1 MSADNSLSLHCADV
15 RTLGIAQSHI
25 TTDNRTMPRTLPA
38 QPSLKALA
46 GAVLERTL
54 PRTISAQS
62 AEAPRTLPAHCQGTA
77 AHYPKPETEQEE
89 LTRLVR
95 FCGEHYDFTEEDHIE
110 ALAVA
115 LADLESALLCFRT
128 MEAEIHAV
136 TISERTQ

>member
-25 TTDNRTMPRTLPA
+25 TTDNRTMPRTIPA
-38 QPSLKALA
+38 QSSLKALA

-54 PRTISAQS
+54 PRTISAQPD
-62 AEAPRTLPAHCQGTA
+62 ETPRTLPAHCKGTA

-95 FCGEHYDFTEEDHIE
+95 FCGEHYDFTEDEHIE
-110 ALAVA
+110 ALSVA
-115 LADLESALLCFRT
+115 LADFEAALLCFRT
-128 MEAEIHAV
+128 MEAEIQAPAN
-136 TISERTQ
+136 IERAA